1 MVTITVFLSSTLQVS
16 WDLPPCLDWR
26 PVLLPPIRVTVATR
40 RDLANGQVAELRL
53 AAVGEDRLLA
63 WTPGAHVDLVLPSGL
78 IRQYSLCGQPD
89 DPTYTV
95 AVLREP
101 DSRGGS
107 MEVHDQLPTGSVLL
121 IHGPRKH
128 FPLVDAEHYVF
139 IAGGIGITPLL
150 AMARAVAASGGS
162 WEFHY
167 GGRTRNAMA
176 YDDAITSLTGGVVT
190 IYPQDEVGLIPV
202 KEILAAAPRPSA
214 IYTCGPEPLLV
225 AVEREG
231 AAADLPV
238 HLERF
243 GPSSAPMAPAG
254 EDSEFTVTLQR
265 SARTLPV
272 PAGTRLIDVVRQVLP
287 MVPFSCEEG
296 YCGSCETVV
305 LEGVPDHRDSVLS
318 DAERDSNT
326 CMMICVG
333 RSRTPQ
339 LVLDL

>member
-1 MVTITVFLSSTLQVS
+1 MDQAIAVKVE
-16 WDLPPCLDWR
+16 DR
-26 PVLLPPIRVTVATR
+26 RVLA
-40 RDLANGQVAELRL
+40 DGQVVELRL
-53 AAVGEDRLLA
+53 GALEDESLPR
-63 WTPGAHVDLVLPSGL
+63 WTPGSHVDLVLPSGL
-78 IRQYSLCGQPD
+78 IRQYSLCGELD
-89 DPTYTV
+89 DPSFTV
-95 AVLREP
+95 AVLREAA
-101 DSRGGS
+101 SRGGS
-107 MEVHDQLPTGSVLL
+107 AEVHDRIAAGDTL
-121 IHGPRKH
+121 IMRGPRNH

-150 AMARAVAASGGS
+150 AMARAVSSDGGS

-167 GGRTRNAMA
+167 GGRTRTGMA
-176 YDDAITSLTGGVVT
+176 YLDSLATLANDTVT
-190 IYPQDEVGLIPV
+190 VYPQDEVGLIPITA
-202 KEILAAAPRPSA
+202 ILEAAPRSTA
-214 IYTCGPEPLLV
+214 VYTCGPEPLLL
-225 AVEREG
+225 AVEQQG
-231 AAADLPV
+231 AAAGLPV

-243 GPSSAPMAPAG
+243 GPSSAPAVPSG

-272 PAGTRLIDVVRQVLP
+272 PVGTRLIDVVREVLP

-318 DAERDSNT
+318 DDERESNT

-333 RSRTPQ
+333 RSKTPQ

>member
-1 MVTITVFLSSTLQVS
+1 MVPTI
-16 WDLPPCLDWR
+16 P
-26 PVLLPPIRVTVATR
+26 VTVATR
-40 RDLANGQVAELRL
+40 RDLACGQVAELRL
-53 AAVGEDRLLA
+53 AAVGDGLLPA

-78 IRQYSLCGQPD
+78 IRQYSLCGEPD

-107 MEVHDQLPTGSVLL
+107 IEVHDQVPAGSMLL
-121 IHGPRKH
+121 IHGPRNH
-128 FPLVDAEHYVF
+128 FPLVEAEHYVF
-139 IAGGIGITPLL
+139 IAGGIGVTPLL
-150 AMARAVAASGGS
+150 AMARFVSASGRS

-167 GGRTRNAMA
+167 GGRSRAAMA
-176 YDDAITSLTGGVVT
+176 YLDALASLENGDVS

-202 KEILAAAPRPSA
+202 PEIITGAPRSA
-214 IYTCGPEPLLV
+214 AVYTCGPEPLLV
-225 AVEREG
+225 AVETQG
-231 AAADLPV
+231 ATAGLPV

-243 GPSSAPMAPAG
+243 GPSSATATTSAH
-254 EDSEFTVTLQR
+254 DTEFTVTLQR
-265 SARTLPV
+265 SARSLPV
-272 PAGTRLIDVVRQVLP
+272 PVGTRLIDVVREVLP

-305 LEGVPDHRDSVLS
+305 LDGVPDHRDSVLS

-333 RSRTPQ
+333 RSKTPQ